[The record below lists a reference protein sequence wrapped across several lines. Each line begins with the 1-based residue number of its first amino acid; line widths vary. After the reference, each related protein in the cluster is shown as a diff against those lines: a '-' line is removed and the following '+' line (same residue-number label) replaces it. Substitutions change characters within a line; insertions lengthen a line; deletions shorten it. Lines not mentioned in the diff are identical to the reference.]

1 MRLAVE
7 DAEGRAW
14 ALERLF
20 PGQRARRE
28 AMGSAL
34 AVLADNGLPV
44 APYRRTVQGSFVAES
59 QGSDWQLSPFV
70 PGDPLPRPDYVDHPE
85 RGVGLGRFLGA
96 LHRCSA
102 DIVPL
107 PDAPHGLEGY
117 CRNLVATLAD
127 REPDLA
133 GAVRLL
139 LDALEPLWERWPTLD
154 RGLVH
159 GDLHPLNVIWLGRDV
174 AAVLDWEFMARR
186 PLLYDPANCL
196 GCVGIEDPMAL
207 VRGVAPALI
216 RTLGREG
223 VLAAGT
229 LPLLPR
235 AVLALRFAWLS
246 EWLRRRDREMVDL
259 ELAYMNI
266 LAHGLDD
273 LARAWKGLVPG

>member
-7 DAEGRAW
+7 DVEGLVW

-20 PGQRARRE
+20 SGQRARRE
-28 AMGSAL
+28 AMGLAL

-44 APYRRTVQGSFVAES
+44 VPYRRTAEDSYVAELD
-59 QGSDWQLSPFV
+59 GSDWQLSPFV
-70 PGDPLPRPDYVDHPE
+70 PGDPLPQPDYVDHPE

-96 LHRCSA
+96 LGRCSA
-102 DIVPL
+102 GIVPL
-107 PDAPHGLEGY
+107 PDARHGLEVY

-133 GAVRLL
+133 GAVRPF
-139 LDALEPLWERWPTLD
+139 LDALEPLWERWATLD

-159 GDLHPLNVIWLGRDV
+159 GDLHPLNVIWQGRDV

-186 PLLYDPANCL
+186 PLIYDPANCL

-207 VRGVAPALI
+207 VRGLAPALI
-216 RTLGREG
+216 RTLGQEG
-223 VLAAGT
+223 VLDAGT

-235 AVLALRFAWLS
+235 AVLAVRFAWLS
-246 EWLRRRDREMVDL
+246 EWLRRREREMVDL

-266 LAHGLDD
+266 LVRGLDD
-273 LARAWKGLVPG
+273 LARAWKGLAPG